1 MDGESAAGRYLCGG
15 CSSVGGYCVFHD
27 GEAEARAAQFA
38 TAALVDTV
46 EALEETVEVLRLYAR
61 AVVADQELVSLE
73 VIELILLKSSSYDT
87 ESTKGTA
94 FLISKIVTVF
104 KSFLSRNTQ

>member
-15 CSSVGGYCVFHD
+15 CSPVGGYCVFHD

-61 AVVADQELVSLE
+61 AVVADQELVEMAAFMFRLLADDVEARGSRGVGNGIVDE
-73 VIELILLKSSSYDT
+73 VAED
-87 ESTKGTA
+87 A
-94 FLISKIVTVF
+94 VD
-104 KSFLSRNTQ
+104 